1 MPHLFDRRPDLLPS
15 VVVALIGVSWGV
27 FWLPMRLLDEI
38 GLGGAWG
45 SLAVFV
51 TAMVLLLPVIIVRWR
66 RLVAGGVSLLLTGM
80 IIGAAFALYA
90 TALVLT
96 DVVYTILLFYL
107 TPVWSTLLGRIML
120 GEKITRGR
128 LLALI
133 LGITGLCVILGF
145 DRGLPLPRNIG
156 DWMALLSGIGWAY
169 GSLRV
174 YRSETASAWES
185 TSTFFAGGLLI
196 TLVAVLI
203 PIDVTTPSSESLVA
217 ATPWLFLLVAAYLVP
232 TMLVLLWAASRLSPG
247 RVGLLLMG
255 EVVVGVISAALLIDE
270 PFGGRELIGTILIVS
285 AGMIEVMQQLPRTQ
299 ASHGL
304 TSKRGRRM
312 IDRC

>member
-27 FWLPMRLLDEI
+27 FWLPMRLLDKI
-38 GLGGAWG
+38 GLGGAWA
-45 SLAVFV
+45 SLAVFA
-51 TAMVLLLPVIIVRWR
+51 TALVLLLPVIIVRRR
-66 RLVAGGVSLLLTGM
+66 RLVAGGTSLLVTGM
-80 IIGAAFALYA
+80 ITGAAFALYA

-96 DVVYTILLFYL
+96 EIVYTILLFYL
-107 TPVWSTLLGRIML
+107 TPVWSTLLGRILL

-133 LGITGLCVILGF
+133 LGIAGLFVILGF

-156 DWMALLSGIGWAY
+156 DWMALLSGIAWAY

-174 YRSETASAWES
+174 YRSESASAWET
-185 TSTFFAGGLLI
+185 TSAFFAGGLLV

-203 PIDVTTPSSESLVA
+203 PIGVTAPSSESLVA
-217 ATPWLFLLVAAYLVP
+217 ATPWLFLLVGAYLVP
-232 TMLVLLWAASRLSPG
+232 SMLLLLWAASRLSPG

-255 EVVVGVISAALLIDE
+255 EVVVGVISAALLTDE

-285 AGMIEVMQQLPRTQ
+285 AGVIEVMQRQ
-299 ASHGL
+299 ARS
-304 TSKRGRRM
+304 TPV
-312 IDRC
+312 D

>member
-1 MPHLFDRRPDLLPS
+1 MPYLFDRHPDLLPS
-15 VVVALIGVSWGV
+15 IVVALIGASWGV

-38 GLGGAWG
+38 GLGGAWA
-45 SLAVFV
+45 SLAVFA
-51 TAMVLLLPVIIVRWR
+51 TAMVLLLPVIIARWR

-96 DVVYTILLFYL
+96 EVVYTILLFYL
-107 TPVWSTLLGRIML
+107 TPVWGTLLGRIML

-128 LLALI
+128 SLALI
-133 LGITGLCVILGF
+133 LGVAGLFVILGF

-174 YRSETASAWES
+174 YRDETASAWES
-185 TSTFFAGGLLI
+185 TTTFFAGGLLI
-196 TLVAVLI
+196 TLLAVLI
-203 PIDVTTPSSESLVA
+203 PIGVTTPSSESLVA

-232 TMLVLLWAASRLSPG
+232 SMLVLLWAASRLSPG

-255 EVVVGVISAALLIDE
+255 EVIVGVISAALLTDE
-270 PFGGRELIGTILIVS
+270 PFAGREFIGTILIVS
-285 AGMIEVMQQLPRTQ
+285 AGIIEVMQRLPK
-299 ASHGL
+299 
-304 TSKRGRRM
+304 SKPAAA
-312 IDRC
+312 

>member
-27 FWLPMRLLDEI
+27 FWLPMRLLDKI
-38 GLGGAWG
+38 GLGGAWA
-45 SLAVFV
+45 SLAVFA
-51 TAMVLLLPVIIVRWR
+51 TALVLLLPVIIVRRR
-66 RLVAGGVSLLLTGM
+66 RLVAGGTSLLITGM
-80 IIGAAFALYA
+80 ITGAAFALYA

-96 DVVYTILLFYL
+96 EIVYTILLFYL
-107 TPVWSTLLGRIML
+107 TPVWSTLLGRILL

-133 LGITGLCVILGF
+133 LGIAGLFVILGF
-145 DRGLPLPRNIG
+145 DQGLPLPRNIG
-156 DWMALLSGIGWAY
+156 DWMALLSGIAWAY

-174 YRSETASAWES
+174 YRSESASAWET
-185 TSTFFAGGLLI
+185 TSAFFAGGLLV

-203 PIDVTTPSSESLVA
+203 PIGVTAPSSESLVA
-217 ATPWLFLLVAAYLVP
+217 ATPWLFLLVAVYLVP
-232 TMLVLLWAASRLSPG
+232 SMLLLLWAASRLSPG

-255 EVVVGVISAALLIDE
+255 EVVVGVISAALLTDE

-285 AGMIEVMQQLPRTQ
+285 AGVIEVMQRQ
-299 ASHGL
+299 ARP
-304 TSKRGRRM
+304 TPV
-312 IDRC
+312 D

>member
-1 MPHLFDRRPDLLPS
+1 MLHLFDRRPDLLPS
-15 VVVALIGVSWGV
+15 VVLALIGMSWGV

-38 GLGGAWG
+38 GLGGAWAT
-45 SLAVFV
+45 LAVFA
-51 TAMVLLLPVIIVRWR
+51 TALVLLFPMIIVRRR
-66 RLVAGGVSLLLTGM
+66 RLVAGGTSLLVTGM
-80 IIGAAFALYA
+80 ITGAAFALYA

-96 DVVYTILLFYL
+96 EVVYTILLFYL

-120 GEKITRGR
+120 GEKITRRR

-133 LGITGLCVILGF
+133 LGIAGLFVILGF

-169 GSLRV
+169 GSLRL

-185 TSTFFAGGLLI
+185 TSAFFAGGLLI
-196 TLVAVLI
+196 TLVGVLI
-203 PIDVTTPSSESLVA
+203 PIDVTTPSSESLLA

-232 TMLVLLWAASRLSPG
+232 SMLVLLWAASRLSPG

-255 EVVVGVISAALLIDE
+255 EVVVGVISAALLTDE

-285 AGMIEVMQQLPRTQ
+285 AGVIEVTRRQ
-299 ASHGL
+299 ARS
-304 TSKRGRRM
+304 TPA
-312 IDRC
+312 D

>member
-1 MPHLFDRRPDLLPS
+1 MLHLFDRRPDLLPS
-15 VVVALIGVSWGV
+15 VVLALIGMSWGV

-38 GLGGAWG
+38 GLGGAWAT
-45 SLAVFV
+45 LAVFA
-51 TAMVLLLPVIIVRWR
+51 TALVLLFPVIIARRR
-66 RLVAGGVSLLLTGM
+66 RLAAGGTSLLVTGM
-80 IIGAAFALYA
+80 ITGAAFALYA

-96 DVVYTILLFYL
+96 EVVYTILLFYL

-120 GEKITRGR
+120 GEKITRRR

-133 LGITGLCVILGF
+133 LGIAGLFVILGF

-169 GSLRV
+169 GSLRL
-174 YRSETASAWES
+174 YRSENASAWES
-185 TSTFFAGGLLI
+185 TSAFFAGGLLI
-196 TLVAVLI
+196 TLVGVLI

-232 TMLVLLWAASRLSPG
+232 SMLVLLWAASRLSPG

-255 EVVVGVISAALLIDE
+255 EVVVGVISAALLTDE

-285 AGMIEVMQQLPRTQ
+285 AGVIEVTRRQ
-299 ASHGL
+299 ARS
-304 TSKRGRRM
+304 TPA
-312 IDRC
+312 D

>member
-27 FWLPMRLLDEI
+27 FWLPMRLLDKI
-38 GLGGAWG
+38 GLGGAWA
-45 SLAVFV
+45 SLAVFA
-51 TAMVLLLPVIIVRWR
+51 TALVLLLPVIIVRRR
-66 RLVAGGVSLLLTGM
+66 RLVAGGTSLLITGM
-80 IIGAAFALYA
+80 ITGAAFALYA

-96 DVVYTILLFYL
+96 EIVYTILLFYL
-107 TPVWSTLLGRIML
+107 TPVWSTLLGRILL

-133 LGITGLCVILGF
+133 LGIAGLFVILGF

-156 DWMALLSGIGWAY
+156 DWMALLSGIAWAY

-174 YRSETASAWES
+174 YRSESASAWET
-185 TSTFFAGGLLI
+185 TSAFFAGGLLV

-203 PIDVTTPSSESLVA
+203 PIGVTAPSSESLVA
-217 ATPWLFLLVAAYLVP
+217 ATPWLFLLVAVYLVP
-232 TMLVLLWAASRLSPG
+232 SMLLLLWAASRLSPG

-255 EVVVGVISAALLIDE
+255 EVVVGVISAALLTDE

-285 AGMIEVMQQLPRTQ
+285 AGVIEVIQRQ
-299 ASHGL
+299 ARS
-304 TSKRGRRM
+304 TPV
-312 IDRC
+312 D

>member
-1 MPHLFDRRPDLLPS
+1 MLHLFDRRPDLLPS
-15 VVVALIGVSWGV
+15 VVLALIGMSWGV

-38 GLGGAWG
+38 GLGGAWAT
-45 SLAVFV
+45 LAVFA
-51 TAMVLLLPVIIVRWR
+51 TAIVLLFPVIIARRR
-66 RLVAGGVSLLLTGM
+66 RLAAGGTSLLVTGM
-80 IIGAAFALYA
+80 ITGAAFALYA

-96 DVVYTILLFYL
+96 EVVYTILLFYL

-120 GEKITRGR
+120 GEKITRRR

-133 LGITGLCVILGF
+133 LGIAGLFVILGF

-156 DWMALLSGIGWAY
+156 DWMALLSGIGRAY
-169 GSLRV
+169 GSLRL

-185 TSTFFAGGLLI
+185 TSAFFAGGLLI
-196 TLVAVLI
+196 TLVGVLI

-232 TMLVLLWAASRLSPG
+232 SMLVLLWAASRLSPG

-255 EVVVGVISAALLIDE
+255 EVVVGVISAALLTDE

-285 AGMIEVMQQLPRTQ
+285 AGVIEVTRRQ
-299 ASHGL
+299 ARS
-304 TSKRGRRM
+304 TPA
-312 IDRC
+312 D

>member
-1 MPHLFDRRPDLLPS
+1 MLHLFDRRPDLLPS
-15 VVVALIGVSWGV
+15 VVLALIGMSWGV

-38 GLGGAWG
+38 GLGGAWAT
-45 SLAVFV
+45 LAVFA
-51 TAMVLLLPVIIVRWR
+51 TALVLLFPVIIARRR
-66 RLVAGGVSLLLTGM
+66 RLAAGGTSLLVTGM
-80 IIGAAFALYA
+80 ITGAAFALYA

-96 DVVYTILLFYL
+96 EVVYTILLFYL

-133 LGITGLCVILGF
+133 LGIAGLFVILGF

-156 DWMALLSGIGWAY
+156 DWMALLSGIAWAY
-169 GSLRV
+169 GSLRL

-185 TSTFFAGGLLI
+185 TSAFFAGGLLI
-196 TLVAVLI
+196 TLVGVLI
-203 PIDVTTPSSESLVA
+203 PIDVTTPSSESLLA

-232 TMLVLLWAASRLSPG
+232 SMLVLLWAASRLSPG

-255 EVVVGVISAALLIDE
+255 EVVVGVISAALLTDE

-285 AGMIEVMQQLPRTQ
+285 AGVIEVTRRQ
-299 ASHGL
+299 ARS
-304 TSKRGRRM
+304 TPA
-312 IDRC
+312 D

>member
-1 MPHLFDRRPDLLPS
+1 MLHLFDRRPDLLPS
-15 VVVALIGVSWGV
+15 VVLALIGMSWGV

-38 GLGGAWG
+38 GLGGAWAT
-45 SLAVFV
+45 LAVFA
-51 TAMVLLLPVIIVRWR
+51 TALVLLFPVIIARRR
-66 RLVAGGVSLLLTGM
+66 RLAAGGTSLLVTGM
-80 IIGAAFALYA
+80 ITGAAFALYA

-96 DVVYTILLFYL
+96 EVVYTILLFYL

-120 GEKITRGR
+120 GEKITRRR

-133 LGITGLCVILGF
+133 LGIAGLFVILGF

-169 GSLRV
+169 GSLRL

-185 TSTFFAGGLLI
+185 TSAFFAGGLLI
-196 TLVAVLI
+196 TLVGVLI
-203 PIDVTTPSSESLVA
+203 PIDVTTPSSESLLA

-232 TMLVLLWAASRLSPG
+232 SMLVLLWAASRLSPG

-255 EVVVGVISAALLIDE
+255 EVVVGVISAALLTDE

-285 AGMIEVMQQLPRTQ
+285 AGVIEVTRRQ
-299 ASHGL
+299 ARS
-304 TSKRGRRM
+304 TPV
-312 IDRC
+312 D

>member
-1 MPHLFDRRPDLLPS
+1 MPHLFDRRPDLLPN

-27 FWLPMRLLDEI
+27 FWLPMRLLDKI
-38 GLGGAWG
+38 GLTGAWA
-45 SLAVFV
+45 SLAVFA
-51 TAMVLLLPVIIVRWR
+51 TAIVLLFPVIIARRR
-66 RLVAGGVSLLLTGM
+66 RLVAGGTSLLVTGM

-96 DVVYTILLFYL
+96 EVVYTILLFYL

-133 LGITGLCVILGF
+133 LGIAGLFVILGF

-156 DWMALLSGIGWAY
+156 DWMALLSGIAWAY

-185 TSTFFAGGLLI
+185 TSTFFTGGLLV
-196 TLVAVLI
+196 TVVAVLI
-203 PIDVTTPSSESLVA
+203 PIEAATPSAESLVA

-232 TMLVLLWAASRLSPG
+232 SMLVLLWAASRLSPG

-255 EVVVGVISAALLIDE
+255 EVVVGVISAALLTDE
-270 PFGGRELIGTILIVS
+270 PFGGRELMGTILIVS
-285 AGMIEVMQQLPRTQ
+285 AGVIEVMRRQ
-299 ASHGL
+299 ARS
-304 TSKRGRRM
+304 TPA
-312 IDRC
+312 D

>member
-1 MPHLFDRRPDLLPS
+1 MLHLFDRRPDLLPS
-15 VVVALIGVSWGV
+15 VVLALIGMSWGV

-38 GLGGAWG
+38 GLGGAWAT
-45 SLAVFV
+45 LAVFA
-51 TAMVLLLPVIIVRWR
+51 TALVLLFPVIIARRR
-66 RLVAGGVSLLLTGM
+66 RLAAGGTSLLVTGM
-80 IIGAAFALYA
+80 ITGAAFALYA

-96 DVVYTILLFYL
+96 EVVYTILLFYL

-120 GEKITRGR
+120 GEKITRRR

-133 LGITGLCVILGF
+133 LGITGLFVILGF

-169 GSLRV
+169 GSLRL

-185 TSTFFAGGLLI
+185 TSAFFAGGLLI
-196 TLVAVLI
+196 TLVGVLI

-232 TMLVLLWAASRLSPG
+232 SMLVLLWAASRLSPG

-255 EVVVGVISAALLIDE
+255 EVVVGVISAALLTDE

-285 AGMIEVMQQLPRTQ
+285 AGVIEVTRRQ
-299 ASHGL
+299 ARS
-304 TSKRGRRM
+304 TPA
-312 IDRC
+312 D

>member
-1 MPHLFDRRPDLLPS
+1 MLHLFDRRPDLLPS
-15 VVVALIGVSWGV
+15 VVLALIGMSWGV

-38 GLGGAWG
+38 GLGGAWAT
-45 SLAVFV
+45 LAVFA
-51 TAMVLLLPVIIVRWR
+51 TALVLLFPVIIARRR
-66 RLVAGGVSLLLTGM
+66 RLAAGGTSLLVTGM
-80 IIGAAFALYA
+80 ITGAAFALYA
-90 TALVLT
+90 TALMLT
-96 DVVYTILLFYL
+96 EVVYTILLFYL

-120 GEKITRGR
+120 GEKITRRR

-133 LGITGLCVILGF
+133 LGIAGLFVILGF

-169 GSLRV
+169 GSLRL

-185 TSTFFAGGLLI
+185 TSAFFAGGLLI
-196 TLVAVLI
+196 TLVGVLI

-232 TMLVLLWAASRLSPG
+232 SMLVLLWAASRLSPG

-255 EVVVGVISAALLIDE
+255 EVVVGVISAALLTDE

-285 AGMIEVMQQLPRTQ
+285 AGVIEVTRRQ
-299 ASHGL
+299 ARS
-304 TSKRGRRM
+304 TPA
-312 IDRC
+312 D

>member
-1 MPHLFDRRPDLLPS
+1 
-15 VVVALIGVSWGV
+15 VSWGV

-38 GLGGAWG
+38 GLTGAWA
-45 SLAVFV
+45 SLAVFA
-51 TAMVLLLPVIIVRWR
+51 TAMVLLFPVIIARRR
-66 RLVAGGVSLLLTGM
+66 RLVAGGTSLLVTGM
-80 IIGAAFALYA
+80 IIGAAFSLYA

-96 DVVYTILLFYL
+96 EVVYTILLFYL

-120 GEKITRGR
+120 GERITRGR

-133 LGITGLCVILGF
+133 LGIAGLFVILGF

-185 TSTFFAGGLLI
+185 TSAFFAGGLLV
-196 TLVAVLI
+196 TLVVVLI
-203 PIDVTTPSSESLVA
+203 PIDVATPSSESLVA
-217 ATPWLFLLVAAYLVP
+217 ATPWLFLLVVAYLVP
-232 TMLVLLWAASRLSPG
+232 SMLVLLWATSRLSPG

-255 EVVVGVISAALLIDE
+255 EVVVGVISAALLTDE
-270 PFGGRELIGTILIVS
+270 PFGRRELIGTILIVS
-285 AGMIEVMQQLPRTQ
+285 AGVIEVMQRLPKPNPAT
-299 ASHGL
+299 A
-304 TSKRGRRM
+304 
-312 IDRC
+312 

>member
-15 VVVALIGVSWGV
+15 VVVALIGVSWGI
-27 FWLPMRLLDEI
+27 FWLPMRLLDKI
-38 GLGGAWG
+38 GLGGAWA
-45 SLAVFV
+45 SLAVFA
-51 TAMVLLLPVIIVRWR
+51 TAMVLLLPVIIVRRR
-66 RLVAGGVSLLLTGM
+66 RLVAGGASLLITGM
-80 IIGAAFALYA
+80 ITGAAFALYA

-96 DVVYTILLFYL
+96 EIVYTILLFYL
-107 TPVWSTLLGRIML
+107 TPVWSTLLGRILL

-133 LGITGLCVILGF
+133 LGIAGLFVILGF

-156 DWMALLSGIGWAY
+156 DWMALLSGIAWAY

-174 YRSETASAWES
+174 YRSESASPWET
-185 TSTFFAGGLLI
+185 TSAFFAGGLLV

-203 PIDVTTPSSESLVA
+203 PIGVTTPSSESLVA
-217 ATPWLFLLVAAYLVP
+217 ATPWLFLLVAVYLVP
-232 TMLVLLWAASRLSPG
+232 SMLVLLWAASRLSPG

-255 EVVVGVISAALLIDE
+255 EVVVGVISAALLTDE

-285 AGMIEVMQQLPRTQ
+285 AGVIEVMQRQ
-299 ASHGL
+299 ARS
-304 TSKRGRRM
+304 TPV
-312 IDRC
+312 D

>member
-1 MPHLFDRRPDLLPS
+1 MLHLFDRRPDLLPS
-15 VVVALIGVSWGV
+15 VVLALIGMSWGV

-38 GLGGAWG
+38 GLGGAWAT
-45 SLAVFV
+45 LAVFA
-51 TAMVLLLPVIIVRWR
+51 TALVLLFPMIIVRRR
-66 RLVAGGVSLLLTGM
+66 RLVAGGTSLLVTGM
-80 IIGAAFALYA
+80 ITGAAFALYA

-96 DVVYTILLFYL
+96 EVVYTILLFYL

-120 GEKITRGR
+120 GEKITRRR

-133 LGITGLCVILGF
+133 LGIAGLFVILGF

-156 DWMALLSGIGWAY
+156 DWMALLSGIAWAY
-169 GSLRV
+169 GSLRL

-185 TSTFFAGGLLI
+185 TSAFFAGGLLI
-196 TLVAVLI
+196 TLVGVLI
-203 PIDVTTPSSESLVA
+203 PIDVTTPSSESLLA

-232 TMLVLLWAASRLSPG
+232 SMLVLLWAASRLSPG

-255 EVVVGVISAALLIDE
+255 EVVVGVISAALLTDE

-285 AGMIEVMQQLPRTQ
+285 AGVIEVTRRQ
-299 ASHGL
+299 ARS
-304 TSKRGRRM
+304 TPA
-312 IDRC
+312 D

>member
-27 FWLPMRLLDEI
+27 FWLPMRLLDKI
-38 GLGGAWG
+38 GLGGAWA
-45 SLAVFV
+45 SLAVFA
-51 TAMVLLLPVIIVRWR
+51 TAMVLLLPVIIARRR
-66 RLVAGGVSLLLTGM
+66 RLVAGGTSLLITGM
-80 IIGAAFALYA
+80 ITGAAFALYA

-96 DVVYTILLFYL
+96 EIVYTILLFYL
-107 TPVWSTLLGRIML
+107 TPVWSTLLGRILL

-133 LGITGLCVILGF
+133 LGIAGLFVILGF

-156 DWMALLSGIGWAY
+156 DWMALLSGIAWAY

-174 YRSETASAWES
+174 YRSESASAWET
-185 TSTFFAGGLLI
+185 TSAFFAGGLLV

-203 PIDVTTPSSESLVA
+203 PIGVTAPSSESLVA
-217 ATPWLFLLVAAYLVP
+217 ATPWLFLLVAVYLVP
-232 TMLVLLWAASRLSPG
+232 SMLLLLWAASRLSPG

-255 EVVVGVISAALLIDE
+255 EVVVGVISAALLTDE

-285 AGMIEVMQQLPRTQ
+285 AGVIEVIQRQ
-299 ASHGL
+299 ARS
-304 TSKRGRRM
+304 TPV
-312 IDRC
+312 D

>member
-1 MPHLFDRRPDLLPS
+1 MLHLFDRRPDLLPS
-15 VVVALIGVSWGV
+15 VVLALIGMSWGV

-38 GLGGAWG
+38 GLGGAWAT
-45 SLAVFV
+45 LAVFA
-51 TAMVLLLPVIIVRWR
+51 TALVLLFPVIIARRR
-66 RLVAGGVSLLLTGM
+66 RLAAGGTSLLVTGM
-80 IIGAAFALYA
+80 ITGAAFALYA

-96 DVVYTILLFYL
+96 EVVYTILLFYL

-133 LGITGLCVILGF
+133 LGIAGLFVILGF

-156 DWMALLSGIGWAY
+156 DWMALLSGIAWAY
-169 GSLRV
+169 GSLRL

-185 TSTFFAGGLLI
+185 TSAFFAGGLLI
-196 TLVAVLI
+196 TLVGVLI
-203 PIDVTTPSSESLVA
+203 PIDVTTPSSESLLA

-232 TMLVLLWAASRLSPG
+232 SMLVLLWAASRLSPG

-255 EVVVGVISAALLIDE
+255 EVVVGVISAALLTDE

-285 AGMIEVMQQLPRTQ
+285 AGVIEVTRRQ
-299 ASHGL
+299 ARS
-304 TSKRGRRM
+304 TPV
-312 IDRC
+312 D